1 MLRMAMA
8 MALPCVQE
16 KALSAEVVLLRAQCA
31 QLSAQLSPKEL
42 TRARQ
47 RRSNDSKGTATTSAA
62 VKRKA
67 EKLARSLRR
76 YLDASALV
84 ATLAV
89 VLRIATL
96 AY

>member
-1 MLRMAMA
+1 MA

-47 RRSNDSKGTATTSAA
+47 RRSNDSKGTY
-62 VKRKA
+62 RYNICRNKA
-67 EKLARSLRR
+67 KS
-76 YLDASALV
+76 
-84 ATLAV
+84 
-89 VLRIATL
+89 
-96 AY
+96 